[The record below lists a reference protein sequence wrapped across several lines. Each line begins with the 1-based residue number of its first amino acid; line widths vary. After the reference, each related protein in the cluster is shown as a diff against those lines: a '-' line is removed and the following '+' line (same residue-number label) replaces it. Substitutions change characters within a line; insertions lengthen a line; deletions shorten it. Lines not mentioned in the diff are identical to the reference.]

1 MCDFEGRFRY
11 VLVLSAKQT
20 KLLKCK
26 VLIKGFKYIIS
37 VPTYYLLISSVG
49 EVISDDLSKELHDLS
64 DDACLKFAYLEPS
77 LNRQR
82 QHLWNAM
89 H

>member
-49 EVISDDLSKELHDLS
+49 EVISDDLSKELHDWS
-64 DDACLKFAYLEPS
+64 DEACLRFAYLEPS